1 MRISDWSSDVC
12 SSDLQKY
19 SRPLS
24 TEWIDT
30 ALRNASRRHKA
41 GVPMHAYLSALSAAH
56 TRLIEVIR
64 ASNPSVA
71 DACRLGDFIHRLAMV
86 EAAVMAEHYGLRE
99 EERARKARHAQSAE
113 FRETNGLT
121 LEATAELGRSE
132 EHTSE
137 IQTLIR
143 NSK

>member
-12 SSDLQKY
+12 SSDLH
-19 SRPLS
+19 R
-24 TEWIDT
+24 
-30 ALRNASRRHKA
+30 A
-41 GVPMHAYLSALSAAH
+41 GVPIHAYLSARSAAH

-71 DACRLGDFIHRLAMV
+71 DACRLGDVIQRLAMV

-113 FRETNGLT
+113 FRETIGVT
-121 LEATAELGRSE
+121 LEATAELGSRARLQAQNTATSARSE

-137 IQTLIR
+137 LQSLMRI
-143 NSK
+143 SYAVFC

>member
-1 MRISDWSSDVC
+1 MRISDWVQTCALPIYIAKSPEAHARQRRDSADYVR
-12 SSDLQKY
+12 QKY

-64 ASNPSVA
+64 ASNPSV
-71 DACRLGDFIHRLAMV
+71 DHACRSDERRLGKECVSSCKSRWSPYH
-86 EAAVMAEHYGLRE
+86 
-99 EERARKARHAQSAE
+99 
-113 FRETNGLT
+113 
-121 LEATAELGRSE
+121 
-132 EHTSE
+132 
-137 IQTLIR
+137 
-143 NSK
+143 